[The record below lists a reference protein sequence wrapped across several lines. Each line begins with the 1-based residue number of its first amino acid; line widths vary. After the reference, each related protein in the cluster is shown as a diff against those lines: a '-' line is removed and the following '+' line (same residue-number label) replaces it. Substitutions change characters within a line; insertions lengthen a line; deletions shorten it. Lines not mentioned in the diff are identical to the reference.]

1 MRRFLPIVLT
11 SWLLSVLAQPSSAD
25 CYYVSLQKFKVKES
39 ADVLSWGNFAPF
51 IALEVGHLYPLAPEG
66 KLEAP
71 HDTEMTGRRYY
82 VPRHMIDSTGAFSLW
97 LTMIDYDED
106 TPDDIVLPLTKKS
119 IILNN
124 DSFISG
130 PRSFTLEYTPFGDLH
145 PPHSNSQQFTFKIER
160 QQKGCNYDSEQG
172 RVEDSLFRRENE
184 LKRLRAHVLG
194 YENYPGDS
202 QEYHSYRVKEVE
214 ERRLESALPRA
225 LDMASI
231 NARELITLGD
241 ALRELS
247 DIPGYERVWSEYA
260 ELIRVLWAQEIP
272 LRYRDEK
279 GNKQQSMVPSLAFHP
294 AWKKLMPNR
303 VLPVLPTEWV
313 VHLPVE

>member
-1 MRRFLPIVLT
+1 M
-11 SWLLSVLAQPSSAD
+11 
-25 CYYVSLQKFKVKES
+25 
-39 ADVLSWGNFAPF
+39 
-51 IALEVGHLYPLAPEG
+51 
-66 KLEAP
+66 
-71 HDTEMTGRRYY
+71 
-82 VPRHMIDSTGAFSLW
+82 
-97 LTMIDYDED
+97 
-106 TPDDIVLPLTKKS
+106 
-119 IILNN
+119 
-124 DSFISG
+124 
-130 PRSFTLEYTPFGDLH
+130 
-145 PPHSNSQQFTFKIER
+145 
-160 QQKGCNYDSEQG
+160 
-172 RVEDSLFRRENE
+172 
-184 LKRLRAHVLG
+184 RAHVLG